1 MRQRWVLAPGFFPA
15 RQVFRRGT
23 KTLQRERLGEVMGGA
38 QSIEHLAQR
47 RRQCLQRGDAAG
59 PQGVATV
66 GRQLLGAE
74 YRTQCRGGQE
84 GHVGVPHGV
93 VAHVGD
99 GGVEHQHLRGFR
111 HVGVDRVNMQV
122 AKARGKVSLLLWV
135 DRLVTE
141 EQHLM
146 LEQGLLDAVT
156 LFVVDRAAEV
166 DTADLCAECSAQR
179 SNGQAHG

>member
-1 MRQRWVLAPGFFPA
+1 
-15 RQVFRRGT
+15 
-23 KTLQRERLGEVMGGA
+23 
-38 QSIEHLAQR
+38 
-47 RRQCLQRGDAAG
+47 
-59 PQGVATV
+59 
-66 GRQLLGAE
+66 
-74 YRTQCRGGQE
+74 
-84 GHVGVPHGV
+84 
-93 VAHVGD
+93 
-99 GGVEHQHLRGFR
+99 
-111 HVGVDRVNMQV
+111 MQV

-146 LEQGLLDAVT
+146 LEQGLLDAVA